1 MSTQKT
7 NQPGDAGAKHVSFTP
22 AQHEDSGSTTQPT
35 GQAAG
40 GNDRSQQPQ
49 GGQSN
54 SGPAGRQQQNQP
66 GRQQSGSEESG
77 SKEGLEAKAKAWFS
91 QQQWL
96 QNVDVNQLSKQ
107 AKDLGSKA
115 VEQVNRLTPTQKV
128 VGGALLVSGLSW
140 LALRSK
146 SGKGKT
152 YHGHSAHNDDDD
164 DTWQR
169 SEESVYRG
177 RTTKS

>member
-7 NQPGDAGAKHVSFTP
+7 NQPGDSAAKHVSFTP
-22 AQHEDSGSTTQPT
+22 AQHEDGGSASLPT

-40 GNDRSQQPQ
+40 DNTDRSQQPQ
-49 GGQSN
+49 GAQGSSN
-54 SGPAGRQQQNQP
+54 SSGRQQQNQS
-66 GRQQSGSEESG
+66 GQQSGSE
-77 SKEGLEAKAKAWFS
+77 EGLEAKAKAWFS

-146 SGKGKT
+146 SSKGET
-152 YHGHSAHNDDDD
+152 YRGSSAYDGNDE
-164 DTWQR
+164 DTWNR

-177 RTTKS
+177 RTTKD